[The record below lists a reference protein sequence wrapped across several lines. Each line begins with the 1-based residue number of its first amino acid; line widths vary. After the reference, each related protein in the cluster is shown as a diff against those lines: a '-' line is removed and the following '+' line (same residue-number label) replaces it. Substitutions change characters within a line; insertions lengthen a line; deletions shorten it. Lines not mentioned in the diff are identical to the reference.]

1 MMTTK
6 KIFRTSGFLSIG
18 IIILMVIFKDAKS
31 ELPAF
36 LSLSLGGVILFSIL
50 YFLFEQEKNTQSKI
64 PVLYKYIFYGI
75 SLPVLIS
82 IVNLTKDTGKGFIFE
97 SSRILLAIE
106 VFYLIFSSIYNHLKK
121 IKDLKNEKTTAE
133 LILLKE
139 QINPHFFFNSLN
151 SLYSL
156 IKKDPDKAQEY
167 VLKLSDMIRF
177 TVYEGKKETVS
188 LKDEIMYLKNYI
200 YLNVSRYH
208 KNIDIQFNDHIEN
221 TNTQIAPLLYIILL
235 ENAFKHGVEILTDN
249 AFVHINFSQSE
260 NEIYFEIKNN
270 FDDQTPKNI
279 PGIGI
284 ENLKNRLDLLYK
296 NKYDFQVS
304 TNKNVYCTSLKIN
317 LA

>member
-6 KIFRTSGFLSIG
+6 KLFNRSGLLSVG
-18 IIILMVIFKDAKS
+18 IIILMVLFKDAKS
-31 ELPAF
+31 ELFIF

-50 YFLFEQEKNTQSKI
+50 YFLFEQEKETPSKI

-75 SLPVLIS
+75 SIPILITT
-82 IVNLTKDTGKGFIFE
+82 INYTKDGGKGFIFQ
-97 SSRILLAIE
+97 SSRVLLAIE
-106 VFYLIFSSIYNHLKK
+106 IFYIIFSSIYNHIKK
-121 IKDLKNEKTTAE
+121 IKDLKGEKTTAE

-151 SLYSL
+151 NLYSL

-177 TVYEGKKETVS
+177 TVYEGKKNTVS
-188 LKDEIMYLKNYI
+188 LKDEITYLKNYI
-200 YLNVSRYH
+200 DLNVSRYH

-221 TNTQIAPLLYIILL
+221 DCTQIAPLLFIILL

-249 AFVHINFSQSE
+249 AFVQINFSQSE

-270 FDDQTPKNI
+270 FDDTATENT

-284 ENLKNRLDLLYK
+284 DNLKNRLELLYK
-296 NKYDFQVS
+296 NKYTFNLSKD
-304 TNKNVYCTSLKIN
+304 KNVYCTSLKIN

>member
-1 MMTTK
+1 MMTTNK
-6 KIFRTSGFLSIG
+6 VFKTSGFLSIG
-18 IIILMVIFKDAKS
+18 IIILMVIFKDAQS
-31 ELPAF
+31 ELPIF
-36 LSLSLGGVILFSIL
+36 LSISLGGVILFSIL
-50 YFLFEQEKNTQSKI
+50 YFLFEQESNSKSKI
-64 PVLYKYIFYGI
+64 RVVYKYIFYGI
-75 SLPVLIS
+75 SLPILIFTVDYTEE
-82 IVNLTKDTGKGFIFE
+82 IGEGFIFQ
-97 SSRILLAIE
+97 SSRVLLAIE
-106 VFYLIFSSIYNHLKK
+106 IFYIIFSSIYNHMKK
-121 IKDLKNEKTTAE
+121 IKDLKSEKTTAE

-156 IKKDPDKAQEY
+156 IKTDPDKAQTY

-188 LKDEIMYLKNYI
+188 LKDEITYLKNYI
-200 YLNVSRYH
+200 DLNVSRYH
-208 KNIDIQFNDHIEN
+208 KNIDIQFNNHVEN
-221 TNTQIAPLLYIILL
+221 DCTQIAPLLFIILL

-260 NEIYFEIKNN
+260 DEVYFEIKNN
-270 FDDQTPKNI
+270 FDEQAAKQT

-296 NKYDFQVS
+296 NKYDLNVS
-304 TNKNVYCTSLKIN
+304 IDKNVYCTSLKIN

>member
-1 MMTTK
+1 MTTTK
-6 KIFRTSGFLSIG
+6 VFRTSGFLSVG
-18 IIILMVIFKDAKS
+18 IIILRVIFKDAKS

-36 LSLSLGGVILFSIL
+36 LSLCLGGVILFSIL
-50 YFLFEQEKNTQSKI
+50 YFLFEQEKNTKSKI

-75 SLPVLIS
+75 SFPVLIT
-82 IVNLTKDTGKGFIFE
+82 IINLTKDTGKGFLFE
-97 SSRILLAIE
+97 SSRVLLAIE
-106 VFYLIFSSIYNHLKK
+106 VFYLLFSSLYNHFKK
-121 IKDLKNEKTTAE
+121 IKDLKSEKTTAE

-156 IKKDPDKAQEY
+156 IKKDPDKAQKY

-177 TVYEGKKETVS
+177 TVYEGKKDTVS
-188 LKDEIMYLKNYI
+188 LKDEITYLKNYI
-200 YLNVSRYH
+200 DLNVSRYH

-221 TNTQIAPLLYIILL
+221 PNTQIAPLLYIILL

-249 AFVHINFSQSE
+249 AFVHIDFSQSE

-270 FDDQTPKNI
+270 FDDQAAESA

-284 ENLKNRLDLLYK
+284 ENLRNRLELLYK
-296 NKYDFQVS
+296 NKYVFQTS
-304 TNKNVYCTSLKIN
+304 KDKKVYCTSLKIN

>member
-6 KIFRTSGFLSIG
+6 KVFRTSGFLSVG

-31 ELPAF
+31 ELF
-36 LSLSLGGVILFSIL
+36 TVLSASLGATIFFSISY
-50 YFLFEQEKNTQSKI
+50 YFFQNEKDTKQKI
-64 PVLYKYIFYGI
+64 PILYKYIFITI
-75 SLPVLIS
+75 SLP
-82 IVNLTKDTGKGFIFE
+82 T
-97 SSRILLAIE
+97 
-106 VFYLIFSSIYNHLKK
+106 LIFIVDYTEEIGEGIIYQLSRVLLGIEIFYILFTWIFTHFRKLKE
-121 IKDLKNEKTTAE
+121 LKNEKTTAE
-133 LILLKE
+133 LVLLKE

-177 TVYEGKKETVS
+177 TVYEGKKDTVS
-188 LKDEIMYLKNYI
+188 IKDEITYLKNYI
-200 YLNVSRYH
+200 DLNVSRYH
-208 KNIDIQFNDHIEN
+208 KKIDIQFNNHIEN
-221 TNTQIAPLLYIILL
+221 DCTQIAPLLYIILL

-249 AFVHINFSQSE
+249 AFVHIDFSQSE
-260 NEIYFEIKNN
+260 NEVYFEIKNN
-270 FDDQTPKNI
+270 FDDQNTENT

-284 ENLKNRLDLLYK
+284 ENLKNRLELLYK
-296 NKYDFQVS
+296 NNYDFQVS

>member
-1 MMTTK
+1 MMTSK
-6 KIFRTSGFLSIG
+6 KVFKTSGFLSVG
-18 IIILMVIFKDAKS
+18 IIILMVILKDVKS
-31 ELPAF
+31 ELPTF
-36 LSLSLGGVILFSIL
+36 LSLSLGGVIFFSIL
-50 YFLFEQEKNTQSKI
+50 YFLFEQEKNTKSKI
-64 PVLYKYIFYGI
+64 PVLYKYLFYGI
-75 SLPVLIS
+75 SLPLLLFT
-82 IVNLTKDTGKGFIFE
+82 VNYTRDIGEGFIFQ
-97 SSRILLAIE
+97 SSRVLLAMEI
-106 VFYLIFSSIYNHLKK
+106 FYLLFSSVYNHLKK
-121 IKDLKNEKTTAE
+121 IKDLKSEKTTAE

-177 TVYEGKKETVS
+177 TVYEGKKDTVS
-188 LKDEIMYLKNYI
+188 LKDEITYLKNYI
-200 YLNVSRYH
+200 DLNVSRYH

-221 TNTQIAPLLYIILL
+221 DCTQIAPLLYIILL

-249 AFVHINFSQSE
+249 AFVHIDFSQSE

-270 FDDQTPKNI
+270 FDEQATEST

-284 ENLKNRLDLLYK
+284 ENLKNRLELLYK
-296 NKYDFQVS
+296 NKYDFQTS

>member
-1 MMTTK
+1 MMTSTK
-6 KIFRTSGFLSIG
+6 VFRTSGFLSVG

-31 ELPAF
+31 ELPTF

-50 YFLFEQEKNTQSKI
+50 YFLFEQEKNTKSKI

-82 IVNLTKDTGKGFIFE
+82 IVNITKDTGKGFLFE
-97 SSRILLAIE
+97 SSRVLLGI
-106 VFYLIFSSIYNHLKK
+106 VIFYLIFSSIYNHLKK
-121 IKDLKNEKTTAE
+121 IKDLKSEKTSAE

-177 TVYEGKKETVS
+177 TVYEGKKDTVS
-188 LKDEIMYLKNYI
+188 IKDETTYLKNYI
-200 YLNVSRYH
+200 DINVSRYH

-221 TNTQIAPLLYIILL
+221 DCTQIAPLLYIILL
-235 ENAFKHGVEILTDN
+235 ENAFKHGVEKLTDD
-249 AFVHINFSQSE
+249 AFVHIDFSQSE

-270 FDDQTPKNI
+270 FDEKAAENN

-284 ENLKNRLDLLYK
+284 ENLKNRLELLYK
-296 NKYDFQVS
+296 NKYDFQTS
-304 TNKNVYCTSLKIN
+304 KDKNVYCTSLKIN

>member
-1 MMTTK
+1 MMTTNK
-6 KIFRTSGFLSIG
+6 VFKTSGFLSIG
-18 IIILMVIFKDAKS
+18 IIILMIIFKDAQS
-31 ELPAF
+31 ELPTF

-50 YFLFEQEKNTQSKI
+50 YFLFEQEKNIKSKI
-64 PVLYKYIFYGI
+64 PVVYKYIFYGI
-75 SLPVLIS
+75 SLPILIAT
-82 IVNLTKDTGKGFIFE
+82 IHFTRDIGEGFIFQC
-97 SSRILLAIE
+97 SRILLAIE
-106 VFYLIFSSIYNHLKK
+106 IFYIIFSSIYNHIKK
-121 IKDLKNEKTTAE
+121 IKDLKSEKTTAE

-156 IKKDPDKAQEY
+156 IKTNPDKAQAY

-177 TVYEGKKETVS
+177 TVYEGKKDTVS
-188 LKDEIMYLKNYI
+188 LKDEITYLKNYI
-200 YLNVSRYH
+200 DLNVSRYH
-208 KNIDIQFNDHIEN
+208 KNIDIQFNNHIEN
-221 TNTQIAPLLYIILL
+221 DCTQIAPLLFIILL

-270 FDDQTPKNI
+270 FDEQATKQT

-296 NKYDFQVS
+296 NKYDLNVS
-304 TNKNVYCTSLKIN
+304 IDKNVYCTSLKIN

>member
-1 MMTTK
+1 MMTTTK
-6 KIFRTSGFLSIG
+6 VFRTSGFLSVG

-31 ELPAF
+31 ELPTF

-50 YFLFEQEKNTQSKI
+50 YFLFEQEKNTKSKI

-75 SLPVLIS
+75 SIPVLITT
-82 IVNLTKDTGKGFIFE
+82 VNLTKDTGKGFLFE

-106 VFYLIFSSIYNHLKK
+106 IFYLIFSSVFNHFKK
-121 IKDLKNEKTTAE
+121 IKDLKSEKTTAE

-177 TVYEGKKETVS
+177 TVYEGKKDTVS
-188 LKDEIMYLKNYI
+188 IKDEITYLKNYI
-200 YLNVSRYH
+200 DLNVSRYH
-208 KNIDIQFNDHIEN
+208 KNIDIQFNHHIEN
-221 TNTQIAPLLYIILL
+221 DCTQIAPLLYIILL
-235 ENAFKHGVEILTDN
+235 ENAFKHGVEVLTDN
-249 AFVHINFSQSE
+249 AFIHIDFSQSE
-260 NEIYFEIKNN
+260 NEIYFEIRNN
-270 FDDQTPKNI
+270 FDEKATEST

-284 ENLKNRLDLLYK
+284 ENLKNRLELLYK
-296 NKYDFQVS
+296 NKYDFQTS

>member
-1 MMTTK
+1 MMTSK
-6 KIFRTSGFLSIG
+6 KVFKTSGFLSVG
-18 IIILMVIFKDAKS
+18 IIILMVILKDVKS
-31 ELPAF
+31 ELPTF
-36 LSLSLGGVILFSIL
+36 LSLSLGGVIFFSIL
-50 YFLFEQEKNTQSKI
+50 YFLFEQEKNTKSKI
-64 PVLYKYIFYGI
+64 PVLYKYLFYGI
-75 SLPVLIS
+75 SLPLLLFT
-82 IVNLTKDTGKGFIFE
+82 VNYTRDIGEGFIFQ
-97 SSRILLAIE
+97 SSRVLLAMEI
-106 VFYLIFSSIYNHLKK
+106 FYLLFSSVYNHLKK
-121 IKDLKNEKTTAE
+121 IKDLKSEKTTAE

-177 TVYEGKKETVS
+177 TVYEGKKDTVS
-188 LKDEIMYLKNYI
+188 LKDEITYLKNYI
-200 YLNVSRYH
+200 DLNVSRYH

-221 TNTQIAPLLYIILL
+221 DCTQIAPLLYIILL

-249 AFVHINFSQSE
+249 AFVHIDFSQSE

-270 FDDQTPKNI
+270 FDEQATESN

-284 ENLKNRLDLLYK
+284 ENLKNRLELLYK
-296 NKYDFQVS
+296 NKYDFQTS